1 MTTKFAVNSGGT
13 DRDLLLISVFTFF
26 TVSLWVVFEV
36 LKTMKT
42 STVSQATTQIVVPL
56 SPKIDT
62 NTIQVLLSK
71 KQY

>member
-1 MTTKFAVNSGGT
+1 MTTKFAVSGGT

>member
-1 MTTKFAVNSGGT
+1 MNTSVTEKN

-36 LKTMKT
+36 LKTIKT
-42 STVSQATTQIVVPL
+42 TTVTQHVTQIVVPL

-62 NTIQVLLSK
+62 QVFQIIMTK
-71 KQY
+71 KEY